1 MKRKS
6 HQWLSLMMRFE
17 HAKKRVS
24 RDKHG
29 KIRLDLPYEFD
40 REYERASGKNF
51 KYIKEAAKREQ
62 SIVFNNGMIVLPNEV
77 VRALF
82 CDTIADIVKGVQ
94 EVIENNEFG
103 KTIRYIFMVGGFSE
117 CQYLQDAIKERY
129 GKDDVCTVLIP
140 DEAQLAIIK
149 GAVLYGHFQNQV
161 ISRIAR
167 KTYGIDCN
175 VHFDSNVHPE
185 RKSFIHPDSGEK
197 LCSGVLSVF
206 VESSEEVQVGTCVEK
221 EYLLYKSQ
229 ARITHEIYSLS
240 RKPNE
245 LAEFVDHEDMNK
257 LGTITI
263 ETPNPD
269 ALEKR
274 DVKVKMVF
282 GSTEILVE
290 ATDVTSQNTCKTTID
305 FLSDI

>member
-1 MKRKS
+1 
-6 HQWLSLMMRFE
+6 
-17 HAKKRVS
+17 
-24 RDKHG
+24 
-29 KIRLDLPYEFD
+29 
-40 REYERASGKNF
+40 
-51 KYIKEAAKREQ
+51 
-62 SIVFNNGMIVLPNEV
+62 
-77 VRALF
+77 
-82 CDTIADIVKGVQ
+82 
-94 EVIENNEFG
+94 
-103 KTIRYIFMVGGFSE
+103 MVGGFSE

-206 VESSEEVQVGTCVEK
+206 VESGEEVQVGTCVEK